1 MPPFDLEQT
10 NPAGAALLNPAQSPQ
25 LAPAEIRLS
34 EVIAAMSYAL
44 DITEGQPQG
53 HAARTCLIGMRIAQ
67 EIKLPP
73 SDQSALF
80 YGLLLKD
87 LGCSSNAAKMCYL
100 FGADDRQVKRDIKT
114 IDWPKMTASMQF
126 VQSQVAPNGTR
137 LGRLL
142 KMVSMAIQGPSGP
155 KRLVQTR
162 CERGSMIARQLGF
175 PEATATA
182 IHQLD
187 EHWNG
192 KGHPFGLKG
201 EQISLLA
208 RIMGLAQTLEVFF
221 SQQGL
226 LAAIDIAEDRRGR
239 WFDPELVDAFLAT
252 RDDFDFWRRVH
263 HPNPHQQVSAFEPLD
278 AALIADEPQLDAI
291 AAAFAQV
298 VDAKSPWTFKH
309 SAGVADISV
318 GIGEVLGF
326 GPQELREIRRAGLLH
341 DIGKLGVSNLILD
354 KPGKMTDEEFT
365 ELKKHPAFTEQ
376 IVGRVAGLGQLAET
390 AAAHHEKLNG
400 RGYHRGILAGD
411 LPIAARLLTVADI
424 FEALS
429 AARPYR
435 DGLPIEKIYE
445 IMDRDAGF
453 AICEESYAALK
464 TWVDRRTFKSRID
477 DQLDAVDRLVAE
489 I

>member
-1 MPPFDLEQT
+1 MPSLDSELASAPL
-10 NPAGAALLNPAQSPQ
+10 ALSESPQ
-25 LAPAEIRLS
+25 SKPGAAEIRLS

-67 EIKLPP
+67 EIKLPL

-100 FGADDRQVKRDIKT
+100 FGADDRQVKHDIKT
-114 IDWPKMTASMQF
+114 IDWPKMTASIQF
-126 VQSQVAPNGTR
+126 VQSHVAPTGTP
-137 LGRLL
+137 LERLL
-142 KMVSMAIQGPSGP
+142 KIVSMAIQGPAGP

-162 CERGSMIARQLGF
+162 CERGSSIARQLGF
-175 PEATATA
+175 PEATAIA

-192 KGHPFGLKG
+192 KGHPQGLKG
-201 EQISLLA
+201 EQISPLA
-208 RIMGLAQTLEVFF
+208 RIMGLAQTLEVFV
-221 SQQGL
+221 SQHGL
-226 LAAIDIAEDRRGR
+226 LAAIEVAQERRGR
-239 WFDPELVDAFLAT
+239 WFDPELVDAFLAM
-252 RDDFDFWRRVH
+252 RDDHEFWRRVH
-263 HPNPHQQVSAFEPLD
+263 HPNPHLQVAAFEPFD
-278 AALIADEPQLDAI
+278 AALIADEPQLDMI

-309 SAGVADISV
+309 STRVAGISV
-318 GIGEVLGF
+318 GIGEILGF

-341 DIGKLGVSNLILD
+341 DIGKLGVSNTILD
-354 KPGKMTDEEFT
+354 KPGKMTDDEFT

-376 IVGRVAGLGQLAET
+376 IVGRVAGLGQMAQL
-390 AAAHHEKLNG
+390 AAAHHEKLDG
-400 RGYHRGILAGD
+400 RGYHRGILAGS
-411 LPIAARLLTVADI
+411 LPLSARLLSVADI

-435 DGLPIEKIYE
+435 DALPLEKIYE
-445 IMDRDAGF
+445 IMDRDAGV
-453 AICEESYAALK
+453 AICAESYAALK
-464 TWVDRRTFKSRID
+464 TWVDRNAFKDRID
-477 DQLDAVDRLVAE
+477 DQIEGVERLVAE